1 MQNSQLQK
9 QLSEVIDFICC
20 HGSSIRFL
28 SSGVWVDRGWD
39 TPKQSAKPMFEI
51 IYLLSGQTRIYLN
64 GITHAVKKY
73 DVHLLEISGSSLG
86 EGGHFQMYYLDF
98 SFDTPD
104 LADRFYGCCCRLS
117 AYPESMN
124 LAGLESY
131 FLEIHFEN
139 IAGQEFRR
147 QKMLCIL
154 QDLFICLYRRCAI
167 STDHSAGR
175 SGRQQFLYDVLNYL
189 EQNYTYPLCLK
200 NIADLV
206 HLNPRY
212 LSRLFKEA
220 TGLTIQQYLIRLRIG
235 KAKKLLSATSYSIT
249 DIALETGFCD
259 CQHFC
264 KVFKQ
269 LEGITP
275 TQYGRSI
282 PSN

>member
-1 MQNSQLQK
+1 MQNAQLQK
-9 QLSEVIDFICC
+9 QLREVIDFLCH

-28 SSGVWVDRGWD
+28 SSGIWVDREWD
-39 TPKQSAKPMFEI
+39 TPKQSTKPMFEI
-51 IYLLSGQTRIYLN
+51 IYLISGQTSIYLN
-64 GITHAVKKY
+64 GITHAVKKN
-73 DVHLLEISGSSLG
+73 DLHLLEISGNSMG
-86 EGGHFQMYYLDF
+86 GGGHFQMYYLDF
-98 SFDTPD
+98 SFDIPALSD
-104 LADRFYGCCCRLS
+104 QFYGCCKRLS
-117 AYPESMN
+117 VNPECIN

-131 FLEIHFEN
+131 FLEMHFEN
-139 IAGQEFRR
+139 IAEQEFRQ
-147 QKMLCIL
+147 QKILCSL
-154 QDLFICLYRRCAI
+154 QDLFICLYRRCAV
-167 STDHSAGR
+167 SSEHSAGH

-189 EQNYTYPLCLK
+189 EQNYMYPLCLK
-200 NIADLV
+200 DISGLV

-235 KAKKLLSATSYSIT
+235 KAKKLLSATSHSIT

-282 PSN
+282 PSG

>member
-1 MQNSQLQK
+1 MQNTQLQQ

-28 SSGVWVDRGWD
+28 SSGVWVDREWD
-39 TPKQSAKPMFEI
+39 TPRQSTGPMFEF
-51 IYLLSGQTRIYLN
+51 IYLMSGQTRIYLN
-64 GITHAVKKY
+64 GITHSVKKN
-73 DVHLLEISGSSLG
+73 DLHLLEISGSSTG

-98 SFDTPD
+98 CFDNPT
-104 LADRFYGCCCRLS
+104 LADRFYGCCSRLS
-117 AYPESMN
+117 AYSECMN

-139 IAGQEFRR
+139 IAGQEFRH

-154 QDLFICLYRRCAI
+154 KDLLICLYRRCAV
-167 STDHSAGR
+167 STDHSSGR
-175 SGRQQFLYDVLNYL
+175 TGRQQFLHDVLNYL
-189 EQNYTYPLCLK
+189 EQNYMYPLCLK
-200 NIADLV
+200 DVADLV

-220 TGLTIQQYLIRLRIG
+220 TGLTMQQYLIRLRIG
-235 KAKKLLSATSYSIT
+235 KAKKLLCATSHSIT

-275 TQYGRSI
+275 TQFGRSV
-282 PSN
+282 PSR

>member
-1 MQNSQLQK
+1 MQNSQLQQ
-9 QLSEVIDFICC
+9 QLREVIDFICC
-20 HGSSIRFL
+20 HGGSIRFL
-28 SSGVWVDRGWD
+28 SSGVWVDREWD
-39 TPKQSAKPMFEI
+39 TPSQSTEPMFEI
-51 IYLLSGQTRIYLN
+51 LYLMSGQTKILLN
-64 GITHAVKKY
+64 GISHTVKKN
-73 DVHLLEISGSSLG
+73 DLKLLEISGWSMG

-98 SFDTPD
+98 CFDSPALT
-104 LADRFYGCCCRLS
+104 DRFYDCCSRLA
-117 AYPESMN
+117 AYSESMN

-139 IAGQEFRR
+139 IAGQEFRK

-154 QDLFICLYRRCAI
+154 QDLFICLYRRCAV
-167 STDHSAGR
+167 SVDHFPVQSK
-175 SGRQQFLYDVLNYL
+175 RQQFLYDVLNYL
-189 EQNYTYPLCLK
+189 EQNYRYPLCLK
-200 NIADLV
+200 AIADLV

-212 LSRLFKEA
+212 LSRLFKEM

-235 KAKKLLSATSYSIT
+235 KAKKLLCATSYSIT

-275 TQYGRSI
+275 TQYGR
-282 PSN
+282 